1 MSGLQAEVI
10 TDFGAAATIE
20 DEWRHLAGVA
30 GNAFVTPEWYSAWA
44 EGAVQHRPRIVVAR
58 RAGGQVAGVI
68 PLALYEGKRL
78 QAIRFG
84 GSEYG
89 DNFGVASAPADQ
101 GEVAEA
107 AAEALQ
113 DELGGLLLVLH
124 WVDRDTDW
132 PERLAAAS
140 ARPLALIEQNQAE
153 MPRARVAGLDWEG
166 YLAERSSKF
175 RQRVGRGLERAL
187 DRQGV
192 EHHVRETSDSESLEA
207 DLGTLFDLHDRR
219 HAEGGSSIESR
230 SVRDF
235 LTRFAKAAMSQ
246 DWLRL
251 RILELDGTPAA
262 AYLAWRIG
270 PRYAV
275 YQSGFDPAFAE
286 QSAGMVLLNDTIRSA
301 IGEQVDDVDLLLGG
315 EPFKWRFAP
324 QPRPVRTVALVGA
337 RRPVRL
343 LVAGEAAAR
352 RRGRGLAEHPRLEKV
367 ARSVARFLPGG
378 RSG

>member
-1 MSGLQAEVI
+1 LSLLQAEVI
-10 TDFGAAATIE
+10 ADLGSAAPIE
-20 DEWRHLAGVA
+20 DEWRRLASIA

-44 EGAVQHRPRIVVAR
+44 EGAVQHEPRIVVAR
-58 RAGGQVAGVI
+58 RAGGEVAGVI

-89 DNFGVASAPADQ
+89 DNFGVASEPGDQ
-101 GEVAEA
+101 GDVAEA

-113 DELGGLLLVLH
+113 NELGSSLLVLH

-132 PERLAAAS
+132 PERLATAS
-140 ARPLALIEQNQAE
+140 ARRLALIEQNQAE

-166 YLAERSSKF
+166 YLAERSTKF

-187 DRQGV
+187 DREGI
-192 EHHVRETSDSESLEA
+192 EHQVRETSDPNALEA
-207 DLGTLFDLHDRR
+207 DLATLFDLHDRR
-219 HAEGGSSIESR
+219 HAEGDSSIAAPA
-230 SVRDF
+230 VRDF
-235 LTRFAKAAMSQ
+235 LTRFARAAMNEG
-246 DWLRL
+246 WLRL

-286 QSAGMVLLNDTIRSA
+286 QSAGMTLLNDTTRSA

-315 EPFKWRFAP
+315 EAFKWRFAP
-324 QPRPVRTVALVGA
+324 EPRPVRTVALVGA
-337 RRPVRL
+337 RRPARL

-352 RRGRGLAEHPRLEKV
+352 RRGRGLAKHPRLEKV
-367 ARSVARFLPGG
+367 ARSVARLLPGG

>member
-1 MSGLQAEVI
+1 M
-10 TDFGAAATIE
+10 
-20 DEWRHLAGVA
+20 
-30 GNAFVTPEWYSAWA
+30 
-44 EGAVQHRPRIVVAR
+44 
-58 RAGGQVAGVI
+58 
-68 PLALYEGKRL
+68 
-78 QAIRFG
+78 
-84 GSEYG
+84 
-89 DNFGVASAPADQ
+89 
-101 GEVAEA
+101 
-107 AAEALQ
+107 
-113 DELGGLLLVLH
+113 
-124 WVDRDTDW
+124 
-132 PERLAAAS
+132 
-140 ARPLALIEQNQAE
+140 
-153 MPRARVAGLDWEG
+153 
-166 YLAERSSKF
+166 
-175 RQRVGRGLERAL
+175 
-187 DRQGV
+187 
-192 EHHVRETSDSESLEA
+192 
-207 DLGTLFDLHDRR
+207 
-219 HAEGGSSIESR
+219 
-230 SVRDF
+230 RDF

-367 ARSVARFLPGG
+367 ARSVARFLRAAAQADQPGQPLKRG
-378 RSG
+378 LGAAADQASNGVARLAHASPGAGLKAVAARMLTGGSGGDAKLAEAGVHRVGVDLLCTLARVKRG